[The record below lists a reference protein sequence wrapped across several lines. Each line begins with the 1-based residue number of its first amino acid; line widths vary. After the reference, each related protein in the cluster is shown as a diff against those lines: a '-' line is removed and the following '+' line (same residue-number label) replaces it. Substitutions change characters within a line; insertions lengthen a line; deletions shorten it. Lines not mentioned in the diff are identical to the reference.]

1 MAKTIGDLQNLLI
14 AQGYACEQML
24 DVIVGTRLP
33 TKTYRNAAGEQAL
46 EILLSFDRPND
57 CVAVEITRAFDL
69 RKAQHREATLA
80 CVLSAA
86 ARTPLLRPMLDPA
99 DGEIRLRVDCPC
111 GPDGASDEQVLQAV
125 HLLACAADAWYPE
138 VTAAMQEG
146 AFDANNVTRITLARL
161 NQPGVQKPDVAA
173 AEDEQVAGDEHV
185 AGDEQAADQP
195 ARKKPAR
202 KKQGVRETFRAAAI
216 SLRPGGQP
224 NRLKVLFDFTKWL
237 DENGRTSGN
246 QN

>member
-1 MAKTIGDLQNLLI
+1 MAKTIEDLQNLL
-14 AQGYACEQML
+14 AAHGYACQQMF
-24 DVIVGTRLP
+24 DVIVGTQVP
-33 TKTYRNAAGEQAL
+33 TKTYKSPAGEQAL
-46 EILLSFDRPND
+46 DILLSFDRPND
-57 CVAVEITRAFDL
+57 CVAVEIIRAFDL

-86 ARTPLLRPMLDPA
+86 ARTPLLRAVLDPA

-125 HLLACAADAWYPE
+125 HLLACAVEAWYPE
-138 VTAAMQEG
+138 VTAAMEEG

-161 NQPGVQKPDVAA
+161 NQPGLQKPDASEANDAGPDPA
-173 AEDEQVAGDEHV
+173 AEDEQA

-195 ARKKPAR
+195 ARKKP
-202 KKQGVRETFRAAAI
+202 GVRETFRAAAI
-216 SLRPGGQP
+216 AHRPGAQP
-224 NRLKVLFDFTKWL
+224 SRLKVLFDFKKWL
-237 DENGRTSGN
+237 DENGRNFGN

>member
-1 MAKTIGDLQNLLI
+1 MAKTIEYLQNLL
-14 AQGYACEQML
+14 AAHGYACQQML
-24 DVIVGTRLP
+24 DVIVGTQVP
-33 TKTYRNAAGEQAL
+33 TKVYKSPAGEQAL

-57 CVAVEITRAFDL
+57 CVAVEIIRAFDL

-86 ARTPLLRPMLDPA
+86 ARTPLLRTVLDQA

-125 HLLACAADAWYPE
+125 RLLSCAVENWYPE
-138 VTAAMQEG
+138 VTAAMEEG

-161 NQPGVQKPDVAA
+161 NQPGVQKPDVTA
-173 AEDEQVAGDEHV
+173 AEDEQT

-195 ARKKPAR
+195 ARKKP
-202 KKQGVRETFRAAAI
+202 GVRETFRAAAI
-216 SLRPGGQP
+216 AHRPGAQP
-224 NRLKVLFDFTKWL
+224 SRLKVLFDFKKWL
-237 DENGRTSGN
+237 DENGRNFGN